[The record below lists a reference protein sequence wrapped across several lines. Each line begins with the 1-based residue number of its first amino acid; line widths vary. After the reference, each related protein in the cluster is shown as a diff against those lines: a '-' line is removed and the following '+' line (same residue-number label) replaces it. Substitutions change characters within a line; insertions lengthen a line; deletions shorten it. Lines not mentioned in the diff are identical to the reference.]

1 MLLLA
6 SALFTGPAAV
16 PARGQDTLSAV
27 AVVNDEVISM
37 LDLSMRTRLAA
48 LASGITPSP
57 ETQRRM
63 HRQVLRRLIDERLQ
77 IQEAERIG
85 ITIPQDEVD
94 EAIEFISRGNGMSG
108 DQFLAMLSQNSILP
122 TALTGRVRAELAWRH
137 VARIRLRP
145 TIVIGDEE
153 GDEVIARIEANRG
166 QPELRLSEIFLEV
179 DNALVEEDVWQS
191 AMRLIDQVRAGAKFA
206 ALARQF
212 SQSATAP
219 DGGELGW
226 IQQSQLSDELA
237 AAVAGKRPGQMIGPV
252 RTISGF
258 YILLLHELREVA
270 PLAGSVHLKQI
281 IFDLPAGAGTD
292 QIEAT
297 KARAAEVRGQVRS
310 CADADRVAAEV
321 GAPGSGDLGTM
332 KLQDLPAGLRKA
344 VASLPLERPS
354 EPLEVGGGISLLVV
368 CARERQ
374 GPDRDAITDRLR
386 QERLNML
393 TRRYLRDLR
402 RAANVDI
409 RL

>member
-6 SALFTGPAAV
+6 SALFTGPAAI
-16 PARGQDTLSAV
+16 PASGQDTLRAV

-37 LDLSMRTRLAA
+37 LDLDMRIRLAT
-48 LASGITPSP
+48 LASGIKPSP
-57 ETQRRM
+57 ETQR
-63 HRQVLRRLIDERLQ
+63 QILRNLIDERLQ
-77 IQEAERIG
+77 LQEAERIG
-85 ITIPQDEVD
+85 ISVSKEHVEETV
-94 EAIEFISRGNGMSG
+94 AAISRSNGMSSQ
-108 DQFLAMLSQNSILP
+108 QFMEALWKNGILP
-122 TALTGRVRAELAWRH
+122 NALIDRVRAELAWRQ
-137 VARIRLRP
+137 VARVRLRP
-145 TIVIGDEE
+145 TIVIGVEE
-153 GDEVIARIEANRG
+153 IDEVIARIEANRG

-179 DNALVEEDVWQS
+179 DNALVEDDVWQS
-191 AMRLIDQVRAGAKFA
+191 AMRLIEQVRAGAKFA

-219 DGGELGW
+219 DGGVLGW
-226 IQQSQLSDELA
+226 MQQSQLSDELA
-237 AAVAGKRPGQMIGPV
+237 DAVAGMRPGQMIGPV

-258 YILLLHELREVA
+258 YILLLHEQREVA
-270 PLAGSVHLKQI
+270 PVTGSVHLKQI
-281 IFDLPAGAGTD
+281 FFDLPADAGTD

-310 CADADRVAAEV
+310 CADAERLAAEV

-332 KLQDLPAGLRKA
+332 ELKDLPAGLRKA
-344 VASLPLERPS
+344 VAGLPLERPS

-368 CARERQ
+368 CAREGQ
-374 GPDRDAITDRLR
+374 GPDRDAVTDRLR

-393 TRRYLRDLR
+393 ARRYLRDLR